1 MAASKVCA
9 VPNCPKLIPRTD
21 NKCHAH
27 TREADMARGTTTE
40 RGYGSTHKAL
50 RAHWQTLIT
59 RQPQPCT
66 RCGQPITTHDTWHL
80 DHDDHDR
87 SKYRGPSHATCN
99 TAAGGRLAHSS

>member
-1 MAASKVCA
+1 MAKR
-9 VPNCPKLIPRTD
+9 PCPKDGCPTLINTGERYCAP
-21 NKCHAH
+21 HQ
-27 TREADMARGTTTE
+27 READRARGTTTE

-59 RQPQPCT
+59 REPQPCT

-99 TAAGGRLAHSS
+99 TAAGGRLAHSN

>member
-1 MAASKVCA
+1 MPKGYSPCTGCTDLAPPGKSQCA
-9 VPNCPKLIPRTD
+9 TCQ
-21 NKCHAH
+21 
-27 TREADMARGTTTE
+27 RETARNRGTTTE
-40 RGYGSTHKAL
+40 RGYGAPHKAL

-99 TAAGGRLAHSS
+99 TAAGGRLAHSN

>member
-1 MAASKVCA
+1 MAKR
-9 VPNCPKLIPRTD
+9 PCPKDGCPTLINTGERYCPT
-21 NKCHAH
+21 HQ
-27 TREADMARGTTTE
+27 READRARGTTTE
-40 RGYGSTHKAL
+40 RGYGGTHKAL

-66 RCGQPITTHDTWHL
+66 RCGQPITTRDTWHL

-99 TAAGGRLAHSS
+99 TAAGGRLAHSN